1 MRSIDWGNKETNR
14 TPRFQLITNNKLQE
28 IKPPAMG
35 NQQLIE
41 IGDGTCNYINRTLR
55 LPAATYIILYICR
68 WDELCTCRRAK
79 LYYLVI
85 NWRPRYDWIRKRYRT
100 QITTT
105 YVSENIIAGH
115 SAICAGWDI
124 SISVL
129 FPSRPCVVAIHA
141 VMQMCENFYTTMC
154 FIFLCPKCSV
164 TCGTQLTVTA

>member
-68 WDELCTCRRAK
+68 
-79 LYYLVI
+79 
-85 NWRPRYDWIRKRYRT
+85 
-100 QITTT
+100 
-105 YVSENIIAGH
+105 
-115 SAICAGWDI
+115 
-124 SISVL
+124 
-129 FPSRPCVVAIHA
+129 
-141 VMQMCENFYTTMC
+141 
-154 FIFLCPKCSV
+154 
-164 TCGTQLTVTA
+164 